1 MVAPSLDVSSRQV
14 FTKSLGTGAVFVK
27 QEVGQILHQGGV
39 GGGAFLL
46 HHLSHLIEPF
56 PPRLVETK
64 DEVVKL
70 KEMILE
76 PPAAV
81 AFEDAGNE
89 CVAKA
94 KSNSCKL
101 IDNGCV
107 NLVVVHSVGCQKSR

>member
-14 FTKSLGTGAVFVK
+14 FTKSLGAGTMFVK
-27 QEVGQILHQGGV
+27 QEVGQILHQGSV
-39 GGGAFLL
+39 CGGALLL

-56 PPRLVETK
+56 SPRLVETK
-64 DEVVKL
+64 DKVVKL

-94 KSNSCKL
+94 KSNSRKL
-101 IDNGCV
+101 VDNGCA
-107 NLVVVHSVGCQKSR
+107 NLVVVHSVGCEKNW

>member
-1 MVAPSLDVSSRQV
+1 MVATSLDVSSRQV
-14 FTKSLGTGAVFVK
+14 FTKSLGAGTMFVK
-27 QEVGQILHQGGV
+27 QEVGQILHQGSV
-39 GGGAFLL
+39 GDRAFLL
-46 HHLSHLIEPF
+46 HHLSYLIEPF
-56 PPRLVETK
+56 SPRLFETK

-81 AFEDAGNE
+81 AFEDASNE

-101 IDNGCV
+101 VDNGGV